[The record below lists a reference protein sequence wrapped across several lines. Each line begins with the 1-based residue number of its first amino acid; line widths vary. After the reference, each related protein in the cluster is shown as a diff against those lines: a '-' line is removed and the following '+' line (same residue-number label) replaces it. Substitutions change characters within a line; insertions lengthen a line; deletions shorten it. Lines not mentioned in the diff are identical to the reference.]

1 MSPMPPERDPRGV
14 RAYRY
19 ADASAAQALVDGAAS
34 LNSGNAVVKADGS
47 YWHASLQA
55 AGDDV
60 DVILTPVP
68 AESDESGQ
76 APELSLGEVT

>member
-19 ADASAAQALVDGAAS
+19 ADADAAHALVDRAAS
-34 LNSGNAVVKADGS
+34 LNGGNAIVKADGS
-47 YWHASLQA
+47 YWHASLQP

-60 DVILTPVP
+60 DVILTPVA
-68 AESDESGQ
+68 AELDESGE
-76 APELSLGEVT
+76 APELPGEAI